1 MPADIKIR
9 DLKPEDAESVME
21 VAKESWK
28 WAYAGIYREEFINSW
43 LQENYSRKRLIQQIT
58 ASQLLGGTFFIGAFN
73 YSKTFSIIL

>member
-1 MPADIKIR
+1 M

-43 LQENYSRKRLIQQIT
+43 LLENYSKEKANST
-58 ASQLLGGTFFIGAFN
+58 DNSEPVTGGHVF
-73 YSKTFSIIL
+73 YWSL